1 MAAMNCFRRSLL
13 GTVDLQKAAQVNG
26 GVQRIASDQQRIA
39 DLQIKW
45 EKPNKHRM
53 SNNSSQLME

>member
-1 MAAMNCFRRSLL
+1 MAAMNCFRRSLF

-26 GVQRIASDQQRIA
+26 GVRRITSDQQRIA
-39 DLQIKW
+39 DHQIKW
-45 EKPNKHRM
+45 EKPNKYRM